1 MNTMGEVA
9 TLTDKLALM
18 PDQMLPRLAQQYK
31 NDAITLS
38 LILGEKNR
46 RDRVRNAPK
55 MQAAAAQPKV
65 NDAVVA
71 GMQPQL
77 PEQVGIGA
85 LPAPNMQQMAD
96 GGIAGMP
103 EDDGASLLY
112 HNEPVM
118 RMAGGGVARYNG
130 ETTSL
135 VADIQRILQK
145 SPYERTQA
153 ENEALA
159 QAGYSMERRTIPAD
173 SGVASINTYL
183 QSLGPRIRNY
193 LTGGASQLT
202 DEQLA
207 KKPAVGGALT
217 ERILRGVGSTP
228 SEAPIYPQASYSNEG
243 RRTAAPVAAAPVSD
257 AAAKPGA
264 GQGGLGDLV
273 PPAAAPR
280 AAAPAAP
287 VATGPDA
294 GKLKEQYLADV
305 GKMAPEKET
314 AESFMAR
321 RKAMLGDE
329 GQALSK
335 YEAKLLAQEAAL
347 PREKDESFWMAVT
360 QAGLAAAAGK
370 SSNALQNIAEGFGT
384 GLAGYKDALKEFK
397 KAEQERDKAMADI
410 ERARR
415 AEKRGDVDA
424 ALAFE
429 NKSQERLDRHN
440 DRVAAGLASLTGAQI
455 GGEYSLAGHR
465 VSAAATTAAANRT
478 PAEIQLIER
487 YQTDPKFAAAYDR
500 FAQAKRD
507 PMTTEKL
514 RADWLDP
521 MKRMQIAQDYPNVKT
536 FDDYLAVMGAGGAG
550 GSGGFRVVGVR

>member
-46 RDRVRNAPK
+46 RERVRNAPK

-71 GMQPQL
+71 GMQQPQL

-112 HNEPVM
+112 HNEPVV
-118 RMAGGGVARYNG
+118 RMAHGGVAH
-130 ETTSL
+130 
-135 VADIQRILQK
+135 
-145 SPYERTQA
+145 YE
-153 ENEALA
+153 
-159 QAGYSMERRTIPAD
+159 
-173 SGVASINTYL
+173 
-183 QSLGPRIRNY
+183 
-193 LTGGASQLT
+193 TGGLLDSL
-202 DEQLA
+202 L
-207 KKPAVGGALT
+207 
-217 ERILRGVGSTP
+217 
-228 SEAPIYPQASYSNEG
+228 YSNITPAERARRERLAAEAES
-243 RRTAAPVAAAPVSD
+243 RRTAPRPSTYEEERQRNMQQVANQGYVRTDPRAMPSMPSPAAQLAQPTTPMPNVT
-257 AAAKPGA
+257 

-273 PPAAAPR
+273 PPPAPR

-294 GKLKEQYLADV
+294 GKLKAQYMADV
-305 GKMAPEKET
+305 GELAPEKET

-440 DRVAAGLASLTGAQI
+440 DRVAAGLASLTGSQI
-455 GGEYSLAGHR
+455 SGEYSLAGQR
-465 VSAAATTAAANRT
+465 IAAAATREAANRT

-487 YQTDPKFAAAYDR
+487 IMAEKKIPFS
-500 FAQAKRD
+500 QALQEVATARRE
-507 PMTTEKL
+507 PMSIEKL
-514 RADWLDP
+514 RGEWLDP
-521 MKRMQIAQDYPNVKT
+521 TKRMQIAQDYPNVKT

>member
-46 RDRVRNAPK
+46 RERVRNAPK
-55 MQAAAAQPKV
+55 MQAAAMQPKV

-71 GMQPQL
+71 GMQAPL

-103 EDDGASLLY
+103 EDDGASLVY
-112 HNEPVM
+112 HNEPVL
-118 RMAGGGVARYNG
+118 RMAGGGVARYDDG
-130 ETTSL
+130 GLLGSL
-135 VADIQRILQK
+135 LYSNITPAERARRERLAAEAEANRQTPRPSTYEEERQRNMQQVANQGYTRTDPRALPAVP
-145 SPYERTQA
+145 SPAAQ
-153 ENEALA
+153 LA
-159 QAGYSMERRTIPAD
+159 QPT
-173 SGVASINTYL
+173 
-183 QSLGPRIRNY
+183 
-193 LTGGASQLT
+193 
-202 DEQLA
+202 
-207 KKPAVGGALT
+207 
-217 ERILRGVGSTP
+217 TP
-228 SEAPIYPQASYSNEG
+228 MPNV
-243 RRTAAPVAAAPVSD
+243 T
-257 AAAKPGA
+257 

-273 PPAAAPR
+273 PPPAPR

-294 GKLKEQYLADV
+294 GKLKAQYMADV
-305 GKMAPEKET
+305 GELAPEKET

-440 DRVAAGLASLTGAQI
+440 DRVAAGLASLTGSQI
-455 GGEYSLAGHR
+455 SGEYSLAGQR
-465 VSAAATTAAANRT
+465 IAAAATREAANRT

-487 YQTDPKFAAAYDR
+487 IMAEKKIPFS
-500 FAQAKRD
+500 QALQEVATARRE
-507 PMTTEKL
+507 PMSIEKL
-514 RADWLDP
+514 RGEWLDP
-521 MKRMQIAQDYPNVKT
+521 TKRMQIAQDYPNVKT